1 MLLEIGSSRT
11 SAGGEPRAWNEARA
25 HFAQHHWVKL
35 PGFLSPPV
43 LARVQRGVARGIFVE
58 THHERVFPPS
68 VDLHMRPDA
77 TSGLLELLSNDP
89 RLREAVED
97 LTGCRPLASFEGF
110 IYRLTPDLGL
120 HHNWH
125 NDLMQGRRIAMS
137 VNLEAAPYAGGLL
150 QIREVESGDILDEVA
165 NVAAGDALLF
175 RIDAALQHR
184 VTPVT
189 DGVKTAFAGWFR
201 ATGSLRDRLR
211 GAARQ
216 GSGAR

>member
-11 SAGGEPRAWNEARA
+11 SVGGDPRAWNDVRA
-25 HFAQHHWVKL
+25 HFAQHHWVTL
-35 PGFLSPPV
+35 PGFLSPSV
-43 LARVQRGVARGIFVE
+43 LARVQRGVARGVFVE
-58 THHERVFPPS
+58 TRHERVSPPS
-68 VDLHMRPDA
+68 IDLHMQPDA

-110 IYRLTPDLGL
+110 IYRLTPDHGH

-125 NDLMQGRRIAMS
+125 NDLMDGRRVALS
-137 VNLEAAPYAGGLL
+137 VNLEAAPYAGGRL
-150 QIREVESGDILDEVA
+150 QIRAVESGDILSEVA
-165 NVAAGDALLF
+165 NVTAGDAVLF

-189 DGVKTAFAGWFR
+189 GGVKTAFAGWFR
-201 ATGSLRDRLR
+201 ATGSLRETLR

-216 GSGAR
+216 GSDAR